1 MYLKSIKLHN
11 FRCYENLSVD
21 FNSEFTI
28 LVGDNGAGK
37 SALLDAVS
45 IALGSYIAG
54 LDGVASNSI
63 SQDDVHLKT
72 YELGSRYDSQK
83 QFPTEIEAE
92 CNVDGAS
99 FTWKRGLYK
108 EKGRTHISDARSIMN
123 YAADLQKGIRKGDTS
138 IILPIIAYYGT
149 GRLYMQKKDRTVD
162 GNKTNFSRTTGYDTC
177 LESASNA
184 RMMMK
189 WFEQMTTIQLQEG
202 QPIPE
207 LEAVKKAMA
216 ACYAGA
222 GNSSDHI
229 HFNYMVKSKEIEISY
244 IDHGVPQKMPMKML
258 SDGVRS
264 TISMVADIAYRMAVL
279 NPQLFDSVLENT
291 PGVVLIDELD
301 MHLHPSWQARIMDD
315 LRHIFPKVQFI
326 VTTHSPSVLTN
337 VKKEHILLLKNHEIF
352 NPINTTYGRKIESIL
367 SEIMDVNV
375 RPKEVRDLIEDFY
388 KTLSDEDYSK
398 AKELLNNLISLLGEE
413 DSDVVEAKVSY
424 SLESE

>member
-1 MYLKSIKLHN
+1 MGPAMIM
-11 FRCYENLSVD
+11 
-21 FNSEFTI
+21 
-28 LVGDNGAGK
+28 
-37 SALLDAVS
+37 
-45 IALGSYIAG
+45 
-54 LDGVASNSI
+54 
-63 SQDDVHLKT
+63 
-72 YELGSRYDSQK
+72 
-83 QFPTEIEAE
+83 
-92 CNVDGAS
+92 
-99 FTWKRGLYK
+99 
-108 EKGRTHISDARSIMN
+108 AR
-123 YAADLQKGIRKGDTS
+123 
-138 IILPIIAYYGT
+138 
-149 GRLYMQKKDRTVD
+149 
-162 GNKTNFSRTTGYDTC
+162 
-177 LESASNA
+177 
-184 RMMMK
+184 
-189 WFEQMTTIQLQEG
+189 
-202 QPIPE
+202 
-207 LEAVKKAMA
+207 
-216 ACYAGA
+216 
-222 GNSSDHI
+222 
-229 HFNYMVKSKEIEISY
+229 
-244 IDHGVPQKMPMKML
+244 VPQKMPMKML

-326 VTTHSPSVLTN
+326 VTMHSPSVLTN